1 MENKVKAI
9 IISKDET
16 LVRDLKEKLV
26 SIADIQ
32 AMVRDVR
39 GSYSQI
45 KEQVPRLLFLDI
57 RDDAETVFGLAGRVE
72 RFLPE
77 TRIFVLND
85 SKDPDLIIRSLKT
98 GAADFVLL
106 PVDKNSF
113 LASVR
118 LALEKGARGEREGEI
133 IVISSTKGGQGVTTL
148 AVNLADHIHALTGG
162 RVLLVDFKLQ
172 TGDVASFLD
181 LESNYT
187 VVDLLKDMPR
197 LDENLLFSSLTQH
210 SGGFY
215 VLTAPE
221 EMDRAEMAATE
232 DISRM
237 FRTLKEYMD
246 YIIVDIPHEFTEQ
259 TAPVIDLAERIL
271 LVSQQTVPALK
282 AVGKALDLFRT
293 VGYEED
299 RVKIVINRYEK
310 RNEIRREDMEKV
322 FEQKLFAIVSNDY
335 NALTDAINKGE
346 LLSANHEGSPAN
358 RDIAAIATLLTGVQ
372 PKGYDQTRQGFFR
385 RLLSVAHRVA
395 EKENQK

>member
-1 MENKVKAI
+1 MEDKVKAI
-9 IISKDET
+9 IISRDET
-16 LVRDLKEKLV
+16 LVRDLEEKLV
-26 SIADIQ
+26 TMADIQ

-45 KEQVPRLLFLDI
+45 KEQAPRLLFLDI
-57 RDDAETVFGLAGRVE
+57 RDDAESVFGLAGRVE
-72 RFLPE
+72 RFLPD
-77 TRIFVLND
+77 TRILVLND

-98 GAADFVLL
+98 GAADFILL

-113 LASVR
+113 LASVK

-215 VLTAPE
+215 ALTAPE
-221 EMDRAEMAATE
+221 EMDRAEMGDTE
-232 DISRM
+232 DIGRM

-246 YIIVDIPHEFTEQ
+246 YIIVDIPHEFTEH
-259 TAPVIDLAERIL
+259 TAPVIDIAERIL
-271 LVSQQTVPALK
+271 LVSQQIVPALK
-282 AVGKALDLFRT
+282 AVRKALDLFRT

-310 RNEIRREDMEKV
+310 RNEIGQEEMEKL

-335 NALTDAINKGE
+335 NAVTDAINKGE
-346 LLSANHEGSPAN
+346 LLSANHEGSLAN
-358 RDIAAIATLLTGVQ
+358 RDIAAIATLLTGIQ
-372 PKGYDQTRQGFFR
+372 PKGHDQTRQGVFR

-395 EKENQK
+395 EKGNQK